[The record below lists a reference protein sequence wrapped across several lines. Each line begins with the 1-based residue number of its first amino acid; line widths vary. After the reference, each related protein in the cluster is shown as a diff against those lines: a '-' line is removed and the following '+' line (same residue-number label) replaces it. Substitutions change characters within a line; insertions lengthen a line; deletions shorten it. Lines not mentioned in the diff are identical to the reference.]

1 MLAVINIRDKRYEY
15 YDSLGHSGNAVLRN
29 LRLWLQDYAHT
40 HPEQLDL
47 GQSSLS
53 TWTDYRPT
61 PVLKQLNGFDCGMF
75 LIQFASYVASDMSL
89 DGSPFRQGNI
99 DTFRSLAGKA
109 AASLQKQFDAQE
121 AAAQEVAAQEVQDEV
136 ELVAVEDQQQD
147 EPVAHQDPVAA
158 ESTPPA
164 AKGEPVAVE
173 DQQQDEPVAHQD
185 PVAAESTPPAAE
197 GELVAV
203 EDQQQA
209 EPVAHTTDTTQC
221 VFMQPISSHTA
232 SSNAAKAKRAGGT
245 LGHWTT
251 YGVKQRE
258 KRLKVAQEQSLLDLK
273 SPRSKEELQS
283 VKTCQVC
290 MHIRDHWHV

>member
-1 MLAVINIRDKRYEY
+1 VLAVINIRDKRYEY

-164 AKGEPVAVE
+164 A
-173 DQQQDEPVAHQD
+173 
-185 PVAAESTPPAAE
+185 E

-245 LGHWTT
+245 LGHWAT